1 MFCVDTFRP
10 KTDAAKRRPKKKRG
24 KISRKILVTLAFA
37 LLAHSRHAKNA
48 PCHRHGHLPWEL
60 AGLPRP
66 PRRRQAAPLL
76 RAVAAPAQRPAAAG
90 AATADADADAAAAH
104 ASPAAGEAERAPA
117 AAASGADS
125 TDWVATSLT
134 RRFGIGAGLAWVGFL
149 AFGVVSEQ
157 LKTRFEVAQQLANT
171 KSVKSPSSIDSSASS
186 IEFRF

>member
-1 MFCVDTFRP
+1 MDTFRP

-104 ASPAAGEAERAPA
+104 ASPAAGEAEARAGGGGVRRGLDGLGGDVADAAVRHRRRARVGRVPRLRRRLRAAQDPLRGRA
-117 AAASGADS
+117 AAGQHQ
-125 TDWVATSLT
+125 VGQISL
-134 RRFGIGAGLAWVGFL
+134 LH
-149 AFGVVSEQ
+149 
-157 LKTRFEVAQQLANT
+157 
-171 KSVKSPSSIDSSASS
+171 
-186 IEFRF
+186 